1 MKYYINKT
9 LNLPFNEVVDRI
21 KQTLPQH
28 GFGVVTEFNV
38 DEKFKEKLNVDFRR
52 YKILGACAPQYAYE
66 AIKAEPMI
74 GTMLPC
80 NIVIQEHGPNNVEVA
95 AIDPVASMMAVDN
108 AMLQQAA
115 EMIKTKLNGFILS
128 L

>member
-9 LNLPFNEVVDRI
+9 LNQPFNEVVDKI

-38 DEKFKEKLNVDFRR
+38 DEKFKEKLNVDFRK

-66 AIKAEPMI
+66 TLKAEPMI

-80 NIVIQEHGPNNVEVA
+80 NIIIQEHGPNYVEVA
-95 AIDPVASMMAVDN
+95 AIDPVASMLAVDN

-115 EMIKTKLNGFILS
+115 ETIKTKLNGFILS